1 MDDKSYEPDGR
12 ARAERVADGEIS
24 KGRMSMATT
33 LVKMIQRSRGRA
45 ALAFA
50 AFVCGMIASIR
61 AARAQDL
68 SSGVSSAASELKGV
82 IKIGLAVAAVI
93 IVAVGLVVTALKFSR
108 KDPEAI
114 WFLLGTGAGS
124 VLCGIAAAM
133 L

>member
-1 MDDKSYEPDGR
+1 
-12 ARAERVADGEIS
+12 
-24 KGRMSMATT
+24 MATT